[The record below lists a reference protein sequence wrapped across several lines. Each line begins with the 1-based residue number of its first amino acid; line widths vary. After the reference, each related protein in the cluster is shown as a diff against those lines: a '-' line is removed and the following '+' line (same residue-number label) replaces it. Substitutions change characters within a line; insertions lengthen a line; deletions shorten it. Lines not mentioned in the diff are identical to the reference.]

1 MKQTRIRTLLA
12 GIMLVT
18 AATLPALGAKES
30 LSKLGMRR
38 IEGSVQNSIGSDDSL
53 RIVSTAADITIIRD
67 KKTNRVTA
75 GLTGYSSTPIE
86 LKISSVGSHVQIYTD
101 WKRKTGISTK
111 ELRLNVHI
119 PTDFSGELAVNSVSG
134 SVSVPEGNVRRLRV
148 ETTAGDASL
157 SGITAD
163 DIFIKSIFGDIRGS
177 RLVSKELQA
186 SATSGNISLS
196 ANTEESITI
205 SSVSGDMH
213 LSGQAGQI
221 NAKSTSGDIEL
232 LLDDVRGPLSA
243 ASIAGDISIAIPKD
257 AHTFGT
263 ISSISGDRT
272 VNIAQAA
279 SQNSAKKT
287 QYSAGEAL
295 YEVSASSISGDI
307 TVTE

>member
-1 MKQTRIRTLLA
+1 MKQTRIRILLA

-18 AATLPALGAKES
+18 AAALPALGTKES

-38 IEGSVQNSIGSDDSL
+38 IEGSVQDSISSDDSL

-67 KKTNRVTA
+67 KKTDRVTA
-75 GLTGYSSTPIE
+75 ALTGYSSTPIE
-86 LKISSVGSHVQIYTD
+86 LKLSSVGSHVQIYTD
-101 WKRKTGISTK
+101 WKKKLGISTK

-119 PTDFSGELAVNSVSG
+119 PTDFSGELSVSSTSG
-134 SVSVPEGNVRRLRV
+134 SITVPEGDVRRLRV
-148 ETTAGDASL
+148 ETTAGDVSL

-163 DIFIKSIFGDIRGS
+163 DIFIKSVSGDIRG
-177 RLVSKELQA
+177 RQLVSKELQA
-186 SATSGNISLS
+186 TEASGNISLS
-196 ANTEESITI
+196 ANTEESISI
-205 SSVSGDMH
+205 SSVSGDTH

-221 NAKSTSGDIEL
+221 TVKSTSGDIEL

-243 ASIAGDISIAIPKD
+243 ASIAGDISIAVPKD

-272 VNIAQAA
+272 VNIARA
-279 SQNSAKKT
+279 SSQDSAKST

-295 YEVSASSISGDI
+295 YEISASSISGDV